1 MRKSFG
7 RIKDVLSLPNLIEV
21 QLSSFEKFLQK
32 ETPPERR
39 ENCGLEAIFRDLF
52 PIEDLHHRHSLE
64 YINYTVKEPKCSDLE
79 AIKRGSTYSS
89 PLYVTFRLVSRDEDG
104 NTKNVVEQRVY
115 LCDLPIM
122 TDRGTFVINGVE
134 KVVVNQIRRAP
145 GVYFSE
151 TVHPTGKRVFKGEII
166 PYHGSWIEFTTD
178 ANDVLLANL
187 DKRHRFPV
195 TTLFKALGFVTNEDI
210 LTVLY
215 ETEEVP
221 LIKASGRWLGRDCV
235 DPASGVTL
243 AFAGTQ
249 ITHDLIKD
257 LASFSIKK
265 VTCTKTNELS
275 IILSTLKK
283 DEKIKSKKDALHRIY
298 YLLRGTSPPSIEVA
312 EAYLKIN
319 YFGRNYN
326 LSDTGR
332 YKINKKLN
340 VSREGTTLQ
349 VEDVI
354 DIVKYILN
362 LAKGEGSIDDI
373 DHLGNRHL
381 KRVGEL
387 LNDQVK
393 IALGRVNWQAKERML
408 LHSRETLTPM
418 DLINTRLFSNVLMSF
433 FLVSQLCQFMDQTNP
448 LAEIS
453 HMRRLS
459 RLGPGGLTR
468 KTAGLEVRDVHY
480 SFYGRICPIETP
492 EGPNI
497 GIISYLSTYAK
508 VNKYGFIVTPYR
520 KVINGRVTNK
530 IEYLTAD
537 EEEPYVIAQAN
548 APLHKDGRFVE
559 RVALSRKGDNYPIV
573 PVNGIDY
580 MDISPKQL
588 VSISAA
594 LIPFLEHDDANRAL
608 MGSNMQRQA
617 VPLLFP
623 EPPLVGT
630 GLEEKVARDSA
641 SAIIA
646 KTDGVVTYLDA
657 NRIVIEPDGASIESD
672 VYDLIK
678 FRRTNQD
685 TCINQMPIV
694 KVGDRVKKD
703 SIIVDGAATK
713 NGELALGKNILVAFM
728 PWLGYNFEDAVVI
741 SERLLKEDSFTSLH
755 IQQLEMQVRDTK
767 LGPEEVTREIPNVS
781 EHAIKDLDVNGI
793 IRIGARV
800 ESDDILVGK
809 VSPKGEVEL
818 TPEERLIRAIFGEKA
833 RDVKETSLRVPP
845 GVTGTI
851 IDVVVLSKKSNDKI
865 AKEEVKNRI
874 KEIHIRTQYKIT
886 ELKKIVTDRKRDLL
900 TGKIALT
907 DIKDKKGN
915 IKIKKGKKI
924 PLLNNSVLDSLRI
937 TKKSITKK
945 LYGKFQELNT
955 KQDEIIRTSKTKEK
969 LEIKNASEG
978 DSLPPGVL
986 KVIKVY
992 IGQRR
997 CVMVGDKLSGR
1008 HGNKGTIAKIAPE
1021 EDMPHLSDGT
1031 PVDMVLNPLGVPSRM
1046 NVGQI
1051 LETQLGW
1058 AAKLLDTPVA
1068 CSVFEGAK
1076 TEEIE
1081 NMLKEALLPKD
1092 GKAVLYDGR
1101 TGEPFHDKITVGYIY
1116 MMKLYHMVE
1125 DKVHARSI
1133 GSYSLVTQ
1141 QPLGGKAQFGGQRF
1155 GEMEVWALES
1165 YGAAYTLQEMLT
1177 VKSDDITGRK
1187 KLYEALVRG
1196 ESLPE
1201 PALPI
1206 SFNVLLKELAG
1217 ICMEVEL
1224 VLKNR

>member
-7 RIKDVLSLPNLIEV
+7 KIKVVLSLPNLIEI
-21 QLSSFEKFLQK
+21 QLSSFKKFLQK
-32 ETPPERR
+32 EIAPEKR
-39 ENCGLEAIFRDLF
+39 ENCGLEAIFRESF
-52 PIEDLHHRHSLE
+52 PTEDPHHRYSLE
-64 YINYTVKEPKCSDLE
+64 YVKYTVKEPKLGDLE

-89 PLYVTFRLVSRDEDG
+89 PLYVTFRLISRDEEG
-104 NTKNVVEQRVY
+104 NTKNLVEQCVY
-115 LCDLPIM
+115 LCNFPIM

-134 KVVVNQIRRAP
+134 KVVVNQLRRAP

-178 ANDVLLANL
+178 ANDVLLVNL

-195 TTLFKALGFVTNEDI
+195 STLFKALGFVKNEDI
-210 LTVLY
+210 LTALY
-215 ETEEVP
+215 EMEEVP
-221 LIKASGRWLGRDCV
+221 LAESSGRFLGKDCA
-235 DPASGVTL
+235 DPNSGITL

-249 ITHDLIKD
+249 LTQDLID
-257 LASFSIKK
+257 SLASFGLER
-265 VTCTKTNELS
+265 VTCTRTNDLS

-283 DEKIKSKKDALHRIY
+283 DDKTRSRKDALYRIY
-298 YLLRGTSPPSIEVA
+298 YLLRGTSPSSTEMA

-319 YFGRNYN
+319 YFSRNYH

-332 YKINKKLN
+332 YKMNKKLN
-340 VSREGTTLQ
+340 ANREETTLQ
-349 VEDVI
+349 VEDII
-354 DIVKYILN
+354 DIVKYMLN
-362 LAKGEGSIDDI
+362 LSKGEGGVDDI

-387 LNDQVK
+387 LSDQVR
-393 IALGRVNWQAKERML
+393 IAIGRVNWQARERML

-433 FLVSQLCQFMDQTNP
+433 FLVSQLCQFMDQTNL

-480 SFYGRICPIETP
+480 SHYGRICPIETP

-508 VNKYGFIVTPYR
+508 VDKYGFIVTPYR
-520 KVINGRVTNK
+520 KVVNCRVTDR

-537 EEEPYVIAQAN
+537 EEDPYVIAQAN

-559 RVALSRKGDNYPIV
+559 KVALSRKEDNYPIV
-573 PVNGIDY
+573 PVDKVDY

-588 VSISAA
+588 VSVSAA

-617 VPLLFP
+617 VPLLFL
-623 EPPLVGT
+623 EPPIVGT

-646 KTDGVVTYLDA
+646 RTDGVVKYLDA
-657 NRIVIEPDGASIESD
+657 DLIVIEPDGDTIEPEM
-672 VYDLIK
+672 YDLTK

-685 TCINQMPIV
+685 TCIDQMPMVNIGARI
-694 KVGDRVKKD
+694 KKGDV
-703 SIIVDGAATK
+703 IVDGAATK
-713 NGELALGKNILVAFM
+713 EGELALGKNILVAFM
-728 PWLGYNFEDAVVI
+728 PWLGYNFEDAIVI
-741 SERLLKEDSFTSLH
+741 SEKLLEEDTFTSLH
-755 IQQLEMQVRDTK
+755 IQQFEVQIRDTK
-767 LGPEEVTREIPNVS
+767 LGPEEITREIPNVS
-781 EHAIKDLDVNGI
+781 EQAVKDLDANGI

-800 ESDDILVGK
+800 EPDDILVGK

-833 RDVKETSLRVPP
+833 RDVKDTSLRVSP
-845 GVTGTI
+845 GVTGIVT
-851 IDVVVLSKKSNDKI
+851 DVVVLSRRSSDKI
-865 AKEEVKNRI
+865 TKEEIKDRI
-874 KEIHIRTQYKIT
+874 REVHLRAQRKIT
-886 ELKKIVTDRKRDLL
+886 ELRKIVNGKKRNLLKGRTALADL
-900 TGKIALT
+900 
-907 DIKDKKGN
+907 KDKKGN

-924 PLLNNSVLDSLRI
+924 PLLDDKVLDNIRI
-937 TKKSITKK
+937 IKKSISKDGYEKIQK
-945 LYGKFQELNT
+945 LNDKQNEAIKRIKMQE
-955 KQDEIIRTSKTKEK
+955 KVEV
-969 LEIKNASEG
+969 KNASEG
-978 DSLPPGVL
+978 DNLPPGVL

-992 IGQRR
+992 IGQVRS
-997 CVMVGDKLSGR
+997 VMVGDKLSGR
-1008 HGNKGTIAKIAPE
+1008 HGNKGTIAKIAFE
-1021 EDMPHLSDGT
+1021 EDVPYLSDGT
-1031 PVDMVLNPLGVPSRM
+1031 PVDMILNPLGVPSRM
-1046 NVGQI
+1046 NVGQT

-1058 AAKLLDTPVA
+1058 AAKLLNTSVA
-1068 CSVFEGAK
+1068 CPVFEGAK
-1076 TEEIE
+1076 IEEIE
-1081 NMLKEALLPKD
+1081 EMLKEAHLPSD
-1092 GKAVLYDGR
+1092 GKATLYDGR
-1101 TGEPFHDKITVGYIY
+1101 TGKPFHDKITVGYIY
-1116 MMKLYHMVE
+1116 MMKLSHMVE

-1177 VKSDDITGRK
+1177 VKSDDIMGRK
-1187 KLYEALVRG
+1187 KLYEALVKG

-1201 PALPI
+1201 PRLPI

-1217 ICMEVEL
+1217 LCMEIEL
-1224 VLKNR
+1224 VREK